1 MQQLKI
7 TPSVTARTQ
16 TVEDYL
22 RDLGKLE
29 MISPEE
35 ETELAGRIKA
45 GDEEAFRR
53 LVEANLRFV
62 VSVAKQY
69 QNRGLDLTDLI
80 NEGNL
85 GLMKAARKFDPTRG
99 FKFIS
104 YAVWWIRQQI
114 LQALSDQGR
123 LIRLP
128 LNQVGVLNKIGRA
141 RMEFLQEN
149 EREPSDEELSE
160 LLDIN
165 PEKLGE
171 SMMSEAKS
179 LSLDFPLGE
188 DQSESLIDILP
199 NNDSPSADKELEK
212 ESLRNDILSV
222 MGVLNER
229 ERRVLS
235 HPGARKA
242 AQDEGHSQTI
252 FTKGAFAPCT
262 ISLMCCFFLRQSN
275 LCQHRKDI
283 GLPDKFRQEP
293 VNGK

>member
-80 NEGNL
+80 IEGNL

-104 YAVWWIRQQI
+104 YAVW
-114 LQALSDQGR
+114 
-123 LIRLP
+123 
-128 LNQVGVLNKIGRA
+128 
-141 RMEFLQEN
+141 
-149 EREPSDEELSE
+149 
-160 LLDIN
+160 
-165 PEKLGE
+165 
-171 SMMSEAKS
+171 
-179 LSLDFPLGE
+179 
-188 DQSESLIDILP
+188 
-199 NNDSPSADKELEK
+199 
-212 ESLRNDILSV
+212 
-222 MGVLNER
+222 
-229 ERRVLS
+229 
-235 HPGARKA
+235 
-242 AQDEGHSQTI
+242 
-252 FTKGAFAPCT
+252 
-262 ISLMCCFFLRQSN
+262 
-275 LCQHRKDI
+275 
-283 GLPDKFRQEP
+283 
-293 VNGK
+293 

>member
-29 MISPEE
+29 MVSPEE

-123 LIRLP
+123 L
-128 LNQVGVLNKIGRA
+128 A
-141 RMEFLQEN
+141 M
-149 EREPSDEELSE
+149 
-160 LLDIN
+160 LL
-165 PEKLGE
+165 
-171 SMMSEAKS
+171 
-179 LSLDFPLGE
+179 
-188 DQSESLIDILP
+188 
-199 NNDSPSADKELEK
+199 
-212 ESLRNDILSV
+212 
-222 MGVLNER
+222 
-229 ERRVLS
+229 
-235 HPGARKA
+235 
-242 AQDEGHSQTI
+242 
-252 FTKGAFAPCT
+252 
-262 ISLMCCFFLRQSN
+262 
-275 LCQHRKDI
+275 
-283 GLPDKFRQEP
+283 
-293 VNGK
+293 

>member
-7 TPSVTARTQ
+7 TQSVTARTQ

-160 LLDIN
+160 LLDITT
-165 PEKLGE
+165 EKLGE

-199 NNDSPSADKELEK
+199 NNDSPSADKELVN
-212 ESLRNDILSV
+212 ESLRDDIITV
-222 MGVLNER
+222 MGVLNDR
-229 ERRVLS
+229 ERRVLTLS
-235 HPGARKA
+235 FGLGCPAMTLEEIGENLDLTRERVRQLKMKA
-242 AQDEGHSQTI
+242 IHKLSSPKVRSRLAQY
-252 FTKGAFAPCT
+252 
-262 ISLMCCFFLRQSN
+262 L
-275 LCQHRKDI
+275 
-283 GLPDKFRQEP
+283 
-293 VNGK
+293 

>member
-16 TVEDYL
+16 TEEDYL

-235 HPGARKA
+235 LCFGLGCQAMTLEEIGENLDLTRERVRQLKMKAIRKLSSPKVRSRL
-242 AQDEGHSQTI
+242 AQY
-252 FTKGAFAPCT
+252 
-262 ISLMCCFFLRQSN
+262 L
-275 LCQHRKDI
+275 
-283 GLPDKFRQEP
+283 
-293 VNGK
+293 

>member
-29 MISPEE
+29 MVSPEE

-80 NEGNL
+80 NEGDL

-160 LLDIN
+160 LLDITT
-165 PEKLGE
+165 EKLGE

-179 LSLDFPLGE
+179 LSLDFPLGD

-235 HPGARKA
+235 LCFGLGCQAMTLEEIGENLDLTRERVRQLKMKAIRKLSSPKVRSRL
-242 AQDEGHSQTI
+242 AQY
-252 FTKGAFAPCT
+252 
-262 ISLMCCFFLRQSN
+262 L
-275 LCQHRKDI
+275 
-283 GLPDKFRQEP
+283 
-293 VNGK
+293 

>member
-29 MISPEE
+29 MVSPEE

-80 NEGNL
+80 NEGDL

-160 LLDIN
+160 LLDITT
-165 PEKLGE
+165 EKLGE

-212 ESLRNDILSV
+212 ESLRNDILTV

-235 HPGARKA
+235 LCFGLGCQAMTLEEIGENLDLTRERVRQLKMKAIRKLSSPKVRSRL
-242 AQDEGHSQTI
+242 AQY
-252 FTKGAFAPCT
+252 
-262 ISLMCCFFLRQSN
+262 L
-275 LCQHRKDI
+275 
-283 GLPDKFRQEP
+283 
-293 VNGK
+293 

>member
-69 QNRGLDLTDLI
+69 QNRGLDFTDLI

-160 LLDIN
+160 LLDITT
-165 PEKLGE
+165 EKLGE

-212 ESLRNDILSV
+212 ESLRNDILTV

-235 HPGARKA
+235 LCFGLGCQAMTLEEIGENLDLTRERVRQLKMKAIRKLSSPKVRSRL
-242 AQDEGHSQTI
+242 AQY
-252 FTKGAFAPCT
+252 
-262 ISLMCCFFLRQSN
+262 L
-275 LCQHRKDI
+275 
-283 GLPDKFRQEP
+283 
-293 VNGK
+293 